1 MVCYENC
8 CCCLDR
14 KTGARII
21 SYLGLF
27 FGFLGLLGNIWGFFT
42 LKPKTHLELALIR
55 FQISSEVRI
64 RFGSEFADIIDSL
77 DPLSLVY
84 LCLGISMVLC
94 FIFLVANY
102 LVLVGISTQT
112 SGCLLPFLFIVMIK
126 LIVSIQNFSQ
136 CNIFIWLFDFP
147 NSFWRLIGSTQFTS
161 WLKLISLT
169 TFISLA
175 NY

>member
-8 CCCLDR
+8 CCCVDR

-27 FGFLGLLGNIWGFFT
+27 FGFLGLLGNILGF
-42 LKPKTHLELALIR
+42 LKHYYSWELELIR
-55 FQISSEVRI
+55 FQISSQVRI
-64 RFGSEFADIIDSL
+64 RFGSDFADKIDSF
-77 DPLSLVY
+77 DPLYLVY

-112 SGCLLPFLFIVMIK
+112 SECLLPFLFIVMIK

>member
-8 CCCLDR
+8 CCCVDR

-64 RFGSEFADIIDSL
+64 RFGSEFADKIDSAVRL
-77 DPLSLVY
+77 K
-84 LCLGISMVLC
+84 
-94 FIFLVANY
+94 IFLELLY
-102 LVLVGISTQT
+102 LTVFENHRKKSHPTLRAKRAT
-112 SGCLLPFLFIVMIK
+112 
-126 LIVSIQNFSQ
+126 
-136 CNIFIWLFDFP
+136 
-147 NSFWRLIGSTQFTS
+147 FT
-161 WLKLISLT
+161 
-169 TFISLA
+169 F
-175 NY
+175 

>member
-64 RFGSEFADIIDSL
+64 RFGSDFADKIDSF
-77 DPLSLVY
+77 DPLYLVY

-136 CNIFIWLFDFP
+136 YIY
-147 NSFWRLIGSTQFTS
+147 
-161 WLKLISLT
+161 LT
-169 TFISLA
+169 F
-175 NY
+175 